1 MRSFGSRDRI
11 LGTVSAVSL
20 GTVLL
25 AGLPSVRVAAASTGS
40 PGYTVKTIALA
51 GGAGGV
57 AVDPATGM
65 AYVGTLGNVDV
76 IDEQTA
82 TIVKTI
88 GIGGD
93 YEADEAVDAST
104 NTIYTASYGAVVV
117 VDAASDT
124 VTARIS
130 LPQQVV
136 SVALD
141 PDTGVLYAAY
151 DNGQDVAAIDV
162 ATDKVTTTASIGPGL
177 SAFFLAVD
185 PATDTLYASGPATGN
200 NGAVSALDGTTLDV
214 THTVPISA
222 SSVGNSFPDIDVDPA
237 TDQVFVADASGV
249 HVIDGS
255 TFQVTQLSAT
265 PACGI
270 VVNSA
275 AGTVIVGELLAS
287 EVDVLDAS
295 TGKVLMSAP
304 APSNGLNGHAIAL
317 DPDSGIVYATSPVST
332 GVVSQLTPGISPGFG
347 TGGSAVFTT
356 GNSGTFTVT
365 TTGSPVPAVSLA
377 GKLPPGVK
385 FTPGQQG
392 DAVLSGTPAAGSGGT
407 YRLTLDASNG
417 VTPAA
422 TEAFTLTVRQAP
434 SIVSPGRAEFRYGR
448 RTRFVVRSKGFP
460 FPTFRVVGRLPRG
473 FTFRS
478 SGAGAA
484 TLTASPVR
492 WEIGRRF
499 TIRITAS
506 NGVGRPATD
515 KLTIEVL
522 PARSRS

>member
-1 MRSFGSRDRI
+1 MRSFGSRNRI
-11 LGTVSAVSL
+11 LGTVSAVSV

-25 AGLPSVRVAAASTGS
+25 ASLPSAGMAAASSGS
-40 PGYTVKTIALA
+40 PGYTVTTIALA

-65 AYVGTLGNVDV
+65 AYVGTLGNVNV

-88 GIGGD
+88 AVGGGP
-93 YEADEAVDAST
+93 EADEVVDAST

-117 VDAASDT
+117 IDGATGT

-130 LPQQVV
+130 LAQQVV

-141 PDTGVLYAAY
+141 ADTGVLYAAY
-151 DNGQDVAAIDV
+151 DNGQDVAAIDI
-162 ATDKVTTTASIGPGL
+162 ATNKVTTTASMGSSL
-177 SAFFLAVD
+177 SAFFLAVN
-185 PATDTLYASGPATGN
+185 PATGTLYASGPTTGTS
-200 NGAVSALDGTTLDV
+200 GAASSLDGTTLDV
-214 THTVPISA
+214 THTVPFSG
-222 SSVGNSFPDIDVDPA
+222 SSSGNSFPDIDVNPA
-237 TDQVFVADASGV
+237 TNQVLVADASGV

-287 EVDVLDAS
+287 SVDVLDAT

-317 DPDSGIVYATSPVST
+317 DPDSGIVYATSPEST
-332 GVVSQLTPGISPGFG
+332 GVVSQLTPGISPAFQ
-347 TGGSAVFTT
+347 TGSSAVFTT
-356 GNSGTFTVT
+356 GSSGTFTVT

-385 FTPGQQG
+385 FTPGPHG
-392 DAVLSGTPAAGSGGT
+392 DAMLSGTPAAGSGGA

-422 TEAFTLTVRQAP
+422 AQAFTLTVRQPP

-448 RTRFVVRSKGFP
+448 HTRFVVRSKGFP
-460 FPTFRVVGRLPRG
+460 FPTLRIVGRLPRG

-478 SGAGAA
+478 SREGTA

-492 WEIGRRF
+492 SEIGRRF

-506 NGVGRPATD
+506 NGTGRAVTAR
-515 KLTIEVL
+515 LTIEVL
-522 PARSRS
+522 RARSR

>member
-1 MRSFGSRDRI
+1 
-11 LGTVSAVSL
+11 
-20 GTVLL
+20 
-25 AGLPSVRVAAASTGS
+25 
-40 PGYTVKTIALA
+40 
-51 GGAGGV
+51 
-57 AVDPATGM
+57 
-65 AYVGTLGNVDV
+65 VDV

-82 TIVKTI
+82 AIVTTI
-88 GIGGD
+88 GVGGGPE
-93 YEADEAVDAST
+93 YDEVVDDST
-104 NTIYTASYGAVVV
+104 NTIYTASYGAVAVI
-117 VDAASDT
+117 DGATDT

-130 LPQQVV
+130 LAQQVV

-151 DNGQDVAAIDV
+151 DNGQDVAAIDI
-162 ATDKVTTTASIGPGL
+162 ATDEVTTTASMGPNL

-222 SSVGNSFPDIDVDPA
+222 SSVGNSFPDIDVNPA

-287 EVDVLDAS
+287 SVDVLDAA

-317 DPDSGIVYATSPVST
+317 DPDSGVVYATSPVST
-332 GVVSQLTPGISPGFG
+332 GVISQLTPGISPAFE
-347 TGGSAVFTT
+347 TGNSAVFTA
-356 GNSGTFTVT
+356 GSDGTFTVT
-365 TTGSPVPAVSLA
+365 TTGSPVPAVSLT
-377 GKLPPGVK
+377 GKLPAGVE
-385 FTPGQQG
+385 FTPGQG
-392 DAVLSGTPAAGSGGT
+392 DAVLSGTPAAGSGGI

-422 TEAFTLTVRQAP
+422 TQAFTLTVRQAP
-434 SIVSPGRAEFRYGR
+434 SIVSPGRAKFRYGR
-448 RTRFVVRSKGFP
+448 RTRFVVRGKGYP
-460 FPTFRVVGRLPRG
+460 LPTFREVGHLPGG

-478 SGAGAA
+478 NGNGTA
-484 TLTASPVR
+484 TLTAKPVR
-492 WEIGRRF
+492 WEIGKRF
-499 TIRITAS
+499 TIRITAR
-506 NGVGRPATD
+506 NGVGRAVTQ
-515 KLTIEVL
+515 KLIIEVL
-522 PARSRS
+522 PARRRS